1 MRRALLWK
9 KDRTAPKKLKISI
22 TQKIGNTALKTR
34 ENVENTLYKIRKMQ
48 IVVVNL
54 LTRT

>member
-22 TQKIGNTALKTR
+22 AQKIGNTALKTR